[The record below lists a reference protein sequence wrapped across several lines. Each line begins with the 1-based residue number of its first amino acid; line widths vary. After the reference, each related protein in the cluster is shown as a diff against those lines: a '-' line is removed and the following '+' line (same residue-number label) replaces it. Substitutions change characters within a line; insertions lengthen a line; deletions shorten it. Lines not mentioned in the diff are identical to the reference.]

1 MAAAVASIEILSAG
15 LQTTVQD
22 LGRFG
27 FGHYGVP
34 PSGALDSFSL
44 RIANLLVG
52 NPETQACFETTL
64 MGLRFKA
71 LADVLLAVTG
81 ADLRPRIG
89 RYRFEMWCS
98 RILKK
103 GQILSFA
110 GPKSGC
116 RAYVAFGGKLNI
128 IPLLDSRSTNL
139 PAAFGG
145 LKGRALQK
153 GDIFLIEAPAS
164 HFAAAGRSFEAE
176 WRPLQTDTWRLRVI
190 WGPQE
195 RDFGQDALHTFVSS
209 LFTAS
214 AQSDRTGIR
223 LNGPILQRKGK
234 TAESIISEGVIRG
247 SIQVPGDGQP
257 IIILGETVTGGYR
270 KIATVIS
277 ADLPLTGQIKPGDRI
292 QFQAVTLKEAYRL
305 LREKQ
310 DIIEEFKREF
320 EIGSLRS
327 SAGSGQ

>member
-1 MAAAVASIEILSAG
+1 MAAALASIEILSAG
-15 LQTTVQD
+15 LQTTIQD

-34 PSGALDSFSL
+34 PSGALDTFSL

-52 NPETQACFETTL
+52 NPKTHACFETTL

-71 LADVLLAVTG
+71 LADVLVALTG
-81 ADLRPRIG
+81 ADLQPKIDKRPI
-89 RYRFEMWCS
+89 EMWCS

-103 GQILSFA
+103 GEILSFA

-128 IPLLDSRSTNL
+128 IPLLGSRSTNL

-145 LKGRALQK
+145 LKGRTLQK
-153 GDIFLIEAPAS
+153 GDIFLIEAPKS
-164 HFAAAGRSFEAE
+164 QFAAEGRSLEAR
-176 WRPLQTDTWRLRVI
+176 WRPLQTGTWTLRVI
-190 WGPQE
+190 WGPQDN
-195 RDFGQDALHTFVSS
+195 DFGQDALHAFVNSQ
-209 LFTAS
+209 FTVS
-214 AQSDRTGIR
+214 PQSDRTGIR
-223 LNGPILQRKGK
+223 LNGPFIQRKNN
-234 TAESIISEGVIRG
+234 TAESIISEGIIPG

-277 ADLPLTGQIKPGDRI
+277 ADLPLTGQIKPGDKI
-292 QFQAVTLKEAYRL
+292 QFQTVTLKEACRH

-310 DIIEEFKREF
+310 DMIEEFKRRF
-320 EIGSLRS
+320 
-327 SAGSGQ
+327 

>member
-1 MAAAVASIEILSAG
+1 MATAVATIEILSAG
-15 LQTTVQD
+15 WQTTVQD

-52 NPETQACFETTL
+52 NPETHAGFETTL
-64 MGLRFKA
+64 VGLRFKA
-71 LADVLLAVTG
+71 LADVLVAITG
-81 ADLRPRIG
+81 ADLQPKIDG
-89 RYRFEMWCS
+89 HSIEMWCS
-98 RILKK
+98 WVLKK

-128 IPLLDSRSTNL
+128 IPLLGSLSTNL

-145 LKGRALQK
+145 LKGRPLQK
-153 GDIFLIEAPAS
+153 GDIFLIQAPKSQFGAE
-164 HFAAAGRSFEAE
+164 GRSFDVR
-176 WRPLQTDTWRLRVI
+176 WRPLQSDTWTLRII
-190 WGPQE
+190 WGPQDN
-195 RDFGQDALHTFVSS
+195 DFNQEALQAFVDSQYTVS
-209 LFTAS
+209 P
-214 AQSDRTGIR
+214 QSDRAGIR
-223 LNGPILQRKGK
+223 LNGPFIQRKSN
-234 TAESIISEGVIRG
+234 TAESIISEGIIAG

-277 ADLPLTGQIKPGDRI
+277 ADLPLTGQIKPGDKI
-292 QFQAVTLKEAYRL
+292 QFQAVTLKEACRR
-305 LREKQ
+305 LREQQ
-310 DIIEEFKREF
+310 DIIEAFK
-320 EIGSLRS
+320 
-327 SAGSGQ
+327 SGF

>member
-1 MAAAVASIEILSAG
+1 MAAAVATIEILSAG
-15 LQTTVQD
+15 WQTTVQD

-52 NPETQACFETTL
+52 NPETHAGFETTL

-71 LADVLLAVTG
+71 LADVLVAITG
-81 ADLRPRIG
+81 ADLQPKIDG
-89 RYRFEMWCS
+89 HSIEMWCS
-98 RILKK
+98 RVLKK

-128 IPLLDSRSTNL
+128 IPLLGSRSTNL

-145 LKGRALQK
+145 LKGRPLQK
-153 GDIFLIEAPAS
+153 GDIFLIQAPESQFGAE
-164 HFAAAGRSFEAE
+164 GRSFDVR
-176 WRPLQTDTWRLRVI
+176 WRPLQSDIWTLRII
-190 WGPQE
+190 WGPQDN
-195 RDFGQDALHTFVSS
+195 DFSQNALQTFVDSQ
-209 LFTAS
+209 FTVS
-214 AQSDRTGIR
+214 PQSDRAGIR
-223 LNGPILQRKGK
+223 LKGPLIQRKGN
-234 TAESIISEGVIRG
+234 TAESIISEGIIAG

-270 KIATVIS
+270 KIATMIS
-277 ADLPLTGQIKPGDRI
+277 ADLPLTGQIKPGDKI
-292 QFQAVTLKEAYRL
+292 QFQAVTLKEACRH
-305 LREKQ
+305 LREQQ
-310 DIIEEFKREF
+310 DMIEALK
-320 EIGSLRS
+320 
-327 SAGSGQ
+327 SGF

>member
-15 LQTTVQD
+15 LQTTIQD

-52 NPETQACFETTL
+52 NSETHACFETTL
-64 MGLRFKA
+64 MGLRFQA
-71 LADVLLAVTG
+71 LADVLVAVTG
-81 ADLRPRIG
+81 ADLQPQVDKHP
-89 RYRFEMWCS
+89 FEMWCS

-116 RAYVAFGGKLNI
+116 RAYVAFGGKLHI
-128 IPLLDSRSTNL
+128 IPLLGSRSTNL

-153 GDIFLIEAPAS
+153 GDIFRIDAPTS
-164 HFAAAGRSFEAE
+164 QFAVEGRSFAAKQ
-176 WRPLQTDTWRLRVI
+176 RPLHTDTWRLRVI
-190 WGPQE
+190 WGPQQN
-195 RDFGQDALHTFVSS
+195 DFGEDTLHTFVNSEYKV
-209 LFTAS
+209 LPQT
-214 AQSDRTGIR
+214 DRTGIR
-223 LNGPILQRKGK
+223 LNGPFIQRKSNR
-234 TAESIISEGVIRG
+234 AESIISEGIISG

-257 IIILGETVTGGYR
+257 IIILGEAVTGGYR

-277 ADLPLTGQIKPGDRI
+277 ADLPLTGQIKPGDKI
-292 QFQAVTLKEAYRL
+292 QFQAVTLKEACRR

-310 DIIEEFKREF
+310 DMIEAFKRGF
-320 EIGSLRS
+320 
-327 SAGSGQ
+327 

>member
-1 MAAAVASIEILSAG
+1 MAVAAASIEILSAG

-52 NPETQACFETTL
+52 NPETHAGFETTL

-71 LADVLLAVTG
+71 LADVLIAVTG
-81 ADLRPRIG
+81 ADLQPQIDG
-89 RYRFEMWCS
+89 HPFGMWCS

-103 GQILSFA
+103 GKILAFA
-110 GPKSGC
+110 GPKNGC

-128 IPLLDSRSTNL
+128 IPLLGSRSTNL

-145 LKGRALQK
+145 LKGRTLQK
-153 GDIFLIEAPAS
+153 GDIFLIDAPIS
-164 HFAAAGRSFEAE
+164 QFAAEGRSFEVKH
-176 WRPLQTDTWRLRVI
+176 RPFQTDTWRLRII

-195 RDFGQDALHTFVSS
+195 NDFGEDTLFTFVNSE
-209 LFTAS
+209 FTVS
-214 AQSDRTGIR
+214 PQTDRTGIR
-223 LNGPILQRKGK
+223 LNGPFIQSKSDR
-234 TAESIISEGVIRG
+234 AESIISEGIVSG
-247 SIQVPGDGQP
+247 AIQVPGDGQP
-257 IIILGETVTGGYR
+257 IIILGETVSGGYR
-270 KIATVIS
+270 KVATVIS
-277 ADLPLTGQIKPGDRI
+277 ADLPLTGQIKPGDKI
-292 QFQAVTLKEAYRL
+292 QFQAVSLKEADRC

-310 DIIEEFKREF
+310 NMIEKFKKR
-320 EIGSLRS
+320 L
-327 SAGSGQ
+327 